1 MGIFD
6 SIMGAVSNPG
16 DTISGIMGTKNKYNA
31 QAYKAD
37 VNATSY
43 GGRPEQADND
53 VNRLRGMAD
62 AAQGRAAFVQNQN
75 DPNGAYAL
83 QRQAALG
90 LAPSQAQMLGQ
101 QASDQAAA
109 AQQSLAASARGPAA
123 MALAQQNAAAN
134 TAGAQ
139 TQIANQAM
147 ANRAGEMAQARNA
160 YQAADAYNVSQQ
172 AANRAQNDQYQLGL
186 TSAEGNIRGQ
196 QLQGGVAREQANSG
210 ATANANQVNAKIGGD
225 NAAAAG
231 QWTMGAVK
239 SAGTAIGSAI
249 GMMSDETAK
258 TPISDILGMSGQF
271 EKHKGGK
278 GYDTT
283 GPGQDPSSMFKAFG
297 GHQGGKGYGDVD
309 GMPTVEESEPK
320 KEKSSSPLQAILMPG
335 DTGSPYSMLLGNVGP
350 TSMSDEREKTGIG
363 RIIRTSS
370 GKEFAAPEP
379 ADFEHYLASTRGAAY
394 QYHDPTMPG
403 ARPGLQVGPPS
414 AQDIDKTTIGQTM
427 VDRDPRTGK
436 LAIDTEKALKT
447 GMAADA
453 YLNDKINGLAR
464 VLKKRGE

>member
-239 SAGTAIGSAI
+239 SAGSAL
-249 GMMSDETAK
+249 GALSGLSDETTK
-258 TPISDILGMSGQF
+258 TSLSDILGMAGQF
-271 EKHKGGK
+271 GKHEGGK

-283 GPGQDPSSMFKAFG
+283 GPGQDPSGMLKAFG
-297 GHQGGKGYGDVD
+297 GHKGGKGYGDVD
-309 GMPTVEESEPK
+309 GMPTVEESAPK
-320 KEKSSSPLQAILMPG
+320 KDGGPVATILDPSSS
-335 DTGSPYSMLLGNVGP
+335 TSPYAMLMGNAAP
-350 TSMSDEREKTGIG
+350 TMMMSSEGEKTGIG

-379 ADFEHYLASTRGAAY
+379 SDFEHYLASTRGAAY